1 MELAPPPS
9 ISNVGLNLIVVFL
22 NTNSSN
28 DNIIIIKKHL
38 SHNYCTASE
47 KRCGLLYAYFL
58 RLAFQILDG
67 VRLSDMDSD
76 DEEPESE
83 QDYLDSDNEEPES
96 EQESY

>member
-1 MELAPPPS
+1 M
-9 ISNVGLNLIVVFL
+9 NLVH
-22 NTNSSN
+22 
-28 DNIIIIKKHL
+28 IKDI
-38 SHNYCTASE
+38 
-47 KRCGLLYAYFL
+47 
-58 RLAFQILDG
+58 ILDG